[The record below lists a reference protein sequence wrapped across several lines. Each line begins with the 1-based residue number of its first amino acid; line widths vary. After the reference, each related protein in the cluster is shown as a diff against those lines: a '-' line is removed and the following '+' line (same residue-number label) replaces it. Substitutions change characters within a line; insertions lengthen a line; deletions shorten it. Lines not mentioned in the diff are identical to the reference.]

1 MVVVAAAVIGLAFLI
16 FNGQPASRV
25 LLLPDANGKAGAVVV
40 TTDTNVQLLSAAY
53 SSASVNTRGG
63 IAIQAEDPA
72 RITERYAATLAA
84 RPQPPVSFVLHFEF
98 GSAVDI
104 APAFKPVLEQL
115 LAAVPSY
122 PAPEI
127 TVIGHTDRVGS
138 LESNDLLSRQR
149 AETVRDLLV
158 QAGVKPELISV
169 SGRGEREPLVATE
182 DEVPEEKN
190 RRVEINL
197 R

>member
-1 MVVVAAAVIGLAFLI
+1 MGFVVAGIIGLAFLI
-16 FNGQPASRV
+16 VNGQPASRV
-25 LLLPDANGKAGAVVV
+25 VLLPDANGKAGAVVIK
-40 TTDTNVQLLSAAY
+40 TDTNEQLLSAAY
-53 SSASVNTRGG
+53 SSASVNTRGA

-72 RITERYAATLAA
+72 KIKDRYAATLAA
-84 RPQPPVSFVLHFEF
+84 RPLPPVSFVLYFEF

-158 QAGVKPELISV
+158 QAGVKLELISV